1 MPLGARGRLMAKQI
15 LQINFNYSVEPNE
28 LGKDFGPL
36 AEPIANV
43 PGLQWKVWLLNEAK
57 RESGGI
63 YLFDDAKSVEGYL
76 NGDIIAAVKKHPAL
90 SNISV
95 KTFDILE
102 DFSRVTRAPIDI
114 PIPA

>member
-1 MPLGARGRLMAKQI
+1 MSKQI
-15 LQINFNYSVEPNE
+15 LQINFNFNVSPNE
-28 LGKDFGPL
+28 LGKDFGPF

-43 PGLQWKVWLLNEAK
+43 PGLRWKIWLLNEAK

-63 YLFDDAKSVEGYL
+63 YLFDDAKSVQDYL
-76 NGDIIAAVKKHPAL
+76 DGEIISGVKQHPAL

-95 KTFDILE
+95 KTFDIIE
-102 DFSRVTRAPIDI
+102 EFSRITRAPVDI